1 MKKII
6 YLQFLFLLIVSQGL
20 AQTKIPFINSYTQE
34 SIKAIPKG
42 QRPEPSVYL
51 DKIYIKK
58 HLKAFKNG
66 ASFITSKDALDK
78 YGRKM
83 LGRPDGQFVMSKKQM
98 TKLLKKA
105 KGRLDFIEKQ
115 LGIPKGLWKDK
126 TLVRIDIPEPQKL
139 NLRIPN
145 GNEGGANDLWLPGGK
160 LPTNYSEAV
169 VNQIPEGSYTETV
182 IVLK

>member
-6 YLQFLFLLIVSQGL
+6 ILVFLFLSFQSF
-20 AQTKIPFINSYTQE
+20 AQTQIHFINGYTQD

-42 QRPEPSVYL
+42 QRPNPTAYL
-51 DKIYIKK
+51 EKQYIEK
-58 HLKAFKNG
+58 HLKEFQKG
-66 ASFITSKDALDK
+66 ASFITSKEILDK

-98 TKLLKKA
+98 DKLLKQA
-105 KGRLDFIEKQ
+105 KGRLDFIETQ
-115 LGIPKGLWKDK
+115 LGIPAGLWKDK

-160 LPTNYSEAV
+160 LPTGYSEAV
-169 VNQIPEGSYTETV
+169 LNQIPEGSYTENT
-182 IVLK
+182 IILK